1 MGYWNITIEGTGAHH
16 NKKHADDANR
26 LAAEFVQKLRDA
38 GHTVSHASFTHSGR
52 DDIGAGAKYIETRD
66 EIEKS

>member
-1 MGYWNITIEGTGAHH
+1 MGQWNITIQGTGAHH
-16 NKKHADDANR
+16 NKQYPADANR

-38 GHTVSHASFTHSGR
+38 GHVVTHASFTSGGR
-52 DDIGAGAKYIETRD
+52 DDIDAGAKYLETRD